1 VSISA
6 NTEATDSLWQRA
18 LELDAADP
26 LAGYRDHFVGT
37 DTDLSYLD
45 GNSLGR
51 PLKRT
56 VTDISS
62 FIQDSWGGRL
72 IRGWDEEW
80 LELPEKIGDQL
91 GRAVL
96 GAAPGQTIIADSTTV
111 VLYKL
116 IRAALAAVTDP
127 ARTEI
132 VLDTDNFPTD
142 RYLVEGIAREEGL
155 TLRWIDADPAAGVT
169 VEQVRD
175 ATGPSTAVVVLS
187 QIAYRSGFLADLPG
201 ITAAIHDAGALVV
214 WDLCHSAGSVEIALD
229 DADVD
234 FAAGCTYKYLNGGP
248 GSPAFAYINARH
260 LAGLQQPI
268 WGWMGRKDAFEMGP
282 GYEAAPGIRGFLSGT
297 PAIFGMLAMRGT
309 LDLIEEAGMASLREK
324 SRLLTAYALELYDA
338 WLAPAGV
345 QLSTPR
351 AAELRGSHVTIDHP
365 AFREMTAT
373 LWDQDV
379 IPDFRA
385 PQGLRI
391 GLSPLSTSF
400 AELYRGVAA
409 IRELLAAQE
418 SGKPQPPQAAG
429 APAESAAAPGG
440 FDKTADVPLN

>member
-1 VSISA
+1 MSIST
-6 NTEATDSLWQRA
+6 NIEATDTLWRRA
-18 LELDAADP
+18 LDLDAADP
-26 LAGYRDHFVGT
+26 LAGYRAHFVGT

-56 VTDISS
+56 ATDIGR
-62 FIQDSWGGRL
+62 FIEESWGGRL

-80 LELPEKIGDQL
+80 LELPQAIGDQL
-91 GRAVL
+91 GRSVL
-96 GAAPGQTIIADSTTV
+96 GAASGQTIIADSTTV

-116 IRAALAAVTDP
+116 IRAAVAAVSDP

-155 TLRWIDADPAAGVT
+155 TLRWIDADPASGVT
-169 VEQVRD
+169 VEQVRA
-175 ATGPSTAVVVLS
+175 ATGPATAVVVLS
-187 QIAYRSGFLADLPG
+187 QIAYRSGYLADLPG
-201 ITAAIHDAGALVV
+201 ITAAVHDAGALVV
-214 WDLCHSAGSVEIALD
+214 WDLCHSAGSVEIGLD
-229 DADVD
+229 DAGVD

-248 GSPAFAYINARH
+248 GSPAFAYVNARH
-260 LAGLQQPI
+260 LPGLQQPI

-282 GYEAAPGIRGFLSGT
+282 GYEAASGIRGFLSGT

-309 LDLIEEAGMASLREK
+309 LDLLEEVGMAAVRDK
-324 SRLLTAYALELYDA
+324 SRLLTAFAVELHDA

-345 QLSTPR
+345 SLGTPR
-351 AAELRGSHVTIDHP
+351 EPGLRGSHITVDHP
-365 AFREMTAT
+365 AFREMTAA
-373 LWDQDV
+373 LWEEDV

-385 PQGLRI
+385 PHGIRI

-409 IRELLAAQE
+409 IRDRLQ
-418 SGKPQPPQAAG
+418 GR
-429 APAESAAAPGG
+429 G
-440 FDKTADVPLN
+440 FDKITAVPVN

>member
-1 VSISA
+1 MSA
-6 NTEATDSLWQRA
+6 VDPQAANPQATDTADALRQRA
-18 LELDAADP
+18 AELDAADP
-26 LAGYRDHFVGT
+26 LAGYRGHFIGT

-56 VTDISS
+56 SGDIST
-62 FIQDSWGGRL
+62 FIHEGWGGRL

-80 LELPEKIGDQL
+80 LDLPQAIGDQL

-96 GAAPGQTIIADSTTV
+96 GAAPGQVIIADSTTV

-155 TLRWIDADPAAGVT
+155 TLRWIDADPASGVT
-169 VEQVRD
+169 LDQVRE
-175 ATGPSTAVVVLS
+175 AVGPATAVVLLS
-187 QIAYRSGFLADLPG
+187 HVAYRSGFLADLPG
-201 ITAAIHDAGALVV
+201 ITAAVHDAGGLVV
-214 WDLCHSAGSVEIALD
+214 WDLCHSAGSVELELD
-229 DADVD
+229 ACGVD

-248 GSPAFAYINARH
+248 GSPAFAYVNARH
-260 LAGLQQPI
+260 LGGLSQPI

-297 PAIFGMLAMRGT
+297 PAIFGMIAMRGT
-309 LDLIEEAGMASLREK
+309 LDLIEEAGMPAIREK

-345 QLSTPR
+345 KLTTPR
-351 AAELRGSHVTIDHP
+351 DPELRGSHITVDHP
-365 AFREMTAT
+365 AFREVTAA
-373 LWDQDV
+373 LWEKDV

-385 PQGLRI
+385 PQGIRI
-391 GLSPLSTSF
+391 GLSPLSTDF
-400 AELYRGVAA
+400 AEVHRGMDA
-409 IRELLAAQE
+409 IRALL
-418 SGKPQPPQAAG
+418 PAG
-429 APAESAAAPGG
+429 
-440 FDKTADVPLN
+440 

>member
-1 VSISA
+1 VSAVDPQAA
-6 NTEATDSLWQRA
+6 NPQATDTADALRQRA
-18 LELDAADP
+18 VELDAADP
-26 LAGYRDHFVGT
+26 LAGYRDHFIGT

-56 VTDISS
+56 SGDIGT
-62 FIQDSWGGRL
+62 FIHEGWGGRL

-80 LELPEKIGDQL
+80 LDLPPAIGDQL

-96 GAAPGQTIIADSTTV
+96 GAAPGQAIIADSTTV

-116 IRAALAAVTDP
+116 IRAALAAVKDP

-155 TLRWIDADPAAGVT
+155 TLRWIDADPSSGVT
-169 VEQVRD
+169 LDQVRE
-175 ATGPSTAVVVLS
+175 AVGPATAVVLLS
-187 QIAYRSGFLADLPG
+187 HVAYRSGFLADLPG
-201 ITAAIHDAGALVV
+201 ITGAVHDAGGLMV
-214 WDLCHSAGSVEIALD
+214 WDLCHSAGSVELELD
-229 DADVD
+229 ACGVD

-248 GSPAFAYINARH
+248 GSPAFAYVNARH
-260 LAGLQQPI
+260 LGGLSQPI

-297 PAIFGMLAMRGT
+297 PAIFGMIAMRGT
-309 LDLIEEAGMASLREK
+309 LDLIEEAGMPAIRQK
-324 SRLLTAYALELYDA
+324 SRRLTAYALELHDA

-345 QLSTPR
+345 KLATPR
-351 AAELRGSHVTIDHP
+351 DPELRGSHITVEHP
-365 AFREMTAT
+365 AFREVTAA
-373 LWDQDV
+373 LWEKDV

-385 PQGLRI
+385 PQGIRI
-391 GLSPLSTSF
+391 GLSPLSTDF
-400 AELYRGVAA
+400 AEVHRGMDA
-409 IRELLAAQE
+409 IRALL
-418 SGKPQPPQAAG
+418 PAG
-429 APAESAAAPGG
+429 
-440 FDKTADVPLN
+440 

>member
-1 VSISA
+1 MSIPA
-6 NTEATDSLWQRA
+6 NDATDTLRRRA
-18 LELDAADP
+18 QDLDAADP
-26 LAGYRDHFVGT
+26 LAGYRDRFVGT

-80 LELPEKIGDQL
+80 LELPQAIGDQL
-91 GRAVL
+91 GRSVL

-155 TLRWIDADPAAGVT
+155 TLRWIDADPGSGVS
-169 VEQVRD
+169 VEQVRA
-175 ATGPSTAVVVLS
+175 ATGPATAVVVLS
-187 QIAYRSGFLADLPG
+187 QIAYRSGFLADLPA
-201 ITAAIHDAGALVV
+201 ITAAVHDAGALVV

-248 GSPAFAYINARH
+248 GSPAFAYVNNRH

-309 LDLIEEAGMASLREK
+309 LDLIEEVGMAALREK
-324 SRLLTAYALELYDA
+324 SQQLTAFALELFDA

-351 AAELRGSHVTIDHP
+351 DPALRGSHVTVDHP

-385 PQGLRI
+385 PQGIRI

-400 AELYRGVAA
+400 AEVYRGVAA
-409 IRELLAAQE
+409 IRELL
-418 SGKPQPPQAAG
+418 SGQDSGTPQQSEPDGAAAG
-429 APAESAAAPGG
+429 EAGG
-440 FDKTADVPLN
+440 FDKTAGVPLN

>member
-1 VSISA
+1 MSTVHGTQDA
-6 NTEATDSLWQRA
+6 LLQRA
-18 LELDAADP
+18 VELDAADP

-56 VTDISS
+56 VADISA
-62 FIQDSWGGRL
+62 FIQENWGGRL

-80 LELPEKIGDQL
+80 LALPEAIGDQL

-116 IRAALAAVTDP
+116 VRAALSAVKDP

-142 RYLVEGIAREEGL
+142 RYLLEGIAREEGL
-155 TLRWIDADPAAGVT
+155 TLRWIDADPAAGVSID
-169 VEQVRD
+169 QVRE

-187 QIAYRSGFLADLPG
+187 QIAYRSGYLADLPA
-201 ITAAIHDAGALVV
+201 ITAAVHDAGALVV
-214 WDLCHSAGSVEIALD
+214 WDLCHSAGSVEIELD
-229 DADVD
+229 AAGVD

-260 LAGLQQPI
+260 LPGLSQPI
-268 WGWMGRKDAFEMGP
+268 WGWMGRKDAFEMAA
-282 GYEAAPGIRGFLSGT
+282 GYEPAPGIRGFLSGT
-297 PAIFGMLAMRGT
+297 PAIFGMIAMRGT
-309 LDLIEEAGMASLREK
+309 LDLIEEAGMSALREK
-324 SRLLTAYALELYDA
+324 SRKLTAYALELHDA

-345 QLSTPR
+345 QLATPR
-351 AAELRGSHVTIDHP
+351 EAEQRGSHITVDHP
-365 AFREMTAT
+365 DFRQMTAE
-373 LWDQDV
+373 LWAQDV

-385 PQGLRI
+385 PQGIRI

-400 AELYRGVAA
+400 TEVYRGVAA
-409 IRELLAAQE
+409 IRDLLARA
-418 SGKPQPPQAAG
+418 
-429 APAESAAAPGG
+429 
-440 FDKTADVPLN
+440 

>member
-1 VSISA
+1 MNTANPETSA
-6 NTEATDSLWQRA
+6 SSPASTAGTDLWQRA
-18 LELDAADP
+18 RELDAGDP
-26 LAGYRDHFVGT
+26 LAAYRAHFVGT
-37 DTDLSYLD
+37 DSELCYLD

-56 VTDISS
+56 ATDISR
-62 FIQDSWGGRL
+62 FIEDSWGGRL

-80 LELPEKIGDQL
+80 LELPQAIGDQL

-116 IRAALAAVTDP
+116 IRAAVAAVTDP

-155 TLRWIDADPAAGVT
+155 TLRWIDADAASGVT
-169 VEQVRD
+169 LEQVRA
-175 ATGPSTAVVVLS
+175 ATGPATAVVVLS
-187 QIAYRSGFLADLPG
+187 QVAYRSGYLADLAG
-201 ITAAIHDAGALVV
+201 ITSAVHDAGGLTV
-214 WDLCHSAGSVEIALD
+214 WDLCHSAGSVEISLD
-229 DADVD
+229 AAGVD

-248 GSPAFAYINARH
+248 GSPAFAYVNARH
-260 LAGLQQPI
+260 LPGLQQPI

-282 GYEAAPGIRGFLSGT
+282 GYEAAAGIRGFLSGT
-297 PAIFGMLAMRGT
+297 PAVFGMLAMRGT
-309 LDLIEEAGMASLREK
+309 LELLEEVGMAAVREK
-324 SRLLTAYALELYDA
+324 SRLLTAFAVELHDA

-345 QLSTPR
+345 TLGTPR
-351 AAELRGSHVTIDHP
+351 DPGLRGSHITVDHP
-365 AFREMTAT
+365 AFREMTAA
-373 LWDQDV
+373 LWEQDV

-385 PQGLRI
+385 PHGIRI

-400 AELYRGVAA
+400 AEVYRGMAA
-409 IRELLAAQE
+409 IRDRLQ
-418 SGKPQPPQAAG
+418 G
-429 APAESAAAPGG
+429 AG
-440 FDKTADVPLN
+440 FDKITDVPVN

>member
-1 VSISA
+1 VST
-6 NTEATDSLWQRA
+6 NPDTTEAPAPGDSGAAHGSTASNDPLWQRA

-26 LAGYRDHFVGT
+26 LAAYRAHFIGT

-56 VTDISS
+56 AADIGR
-62 FIQDSWGGRL
+62 FIEESWGGRL

-80 LELPEKIGDQL
+80 LELPQVIGDQL
-91 GRAVL
+91 GRSVL
-96 GAAPGQTIIADSTTV
+96 GAAPGQTVIADSTTV

-116 IRAALAAVTDP
+116 IRAAVAAVTDP

-155 TLRWIDADPAAGVT
+155 TLRWIEADPASGVS
-169 VEQVRD
+169 VEQVRE
-175 ATGPSTAVVVLS
+175 ATGPATAVVVLS
-187 QIAYRSGFLADLPG
+187 QIAYRSGYLADLPA
-201 ITAAIHDAGALVV
+201 ITAAVHNAGALIV
-214 WDLCHSAGSVEIALD
+214 WDLCHSAGSVEIGLD

-248 GSPAFAYINARH
+248 GSPAFAYVNARH
-260 LAGLQQPI
+260 LQGLQQPI
-268 WGWMGRKDAFEMGP
+268 WGWMGRKDAFEMGS
-282 GYEAAPGIRGFLSGT
+282 GYEAASGIRGFLSGT

-309 LDLIEEAGMASLREK
+309 LDLLEEVGMAAVREK
-324 SRLLTAYALELYDA
+324 SRLLTTFAVDLHDA

-345 QLSTPR
+345 ALGTPR
-351 AAELRGSHVTIDHP
+351 DPEQRGSHITVDHP
-365 AFREMTAT
+365 GFREMTAA
-373 LWDQDV
+373 LWEQDV

-385 PQGLRI
+385 PHGIRI

-409 IRELLAAQE
+409 IRDRLQ
-418 SGKPQPPQAAG
+418 GR
-429 APAESAAAPGG
+429 G
-440 FDKTADVPLN
+440 FDKITAVPVN